1 MLSPGWLGLREL
13 RTTKGG
19 RNIDNWQPS
28 GQWIKQFREALDD
41 AFDEPS
47 RELLTSDYFGPS
59 STFSKI
65 SPPGFGKTHQTRL
78 QELIQKARM
87 NDWLLD
93 LVVAA
98 RERRPQK
105 RAIARIAEDLGLAIG
120 TARIDNPTGQ
130 PFEQVIQANAKSIDP
145 AAFYERLHL
154 LESQVCWISIA
165 GGGGTGFLVG
175 PDLVLTNQHVIDRL
189 AKGLARWQDVRCR
202 FDYCEPA
209 SGSPLTYIRPTD
221 VGLAHPWLIDS
232 RPPSRYDR
240 HPQLGDAA
248 PEETDSALIRLAD
261 PIGDF
266 PVRVD
271 SGDPGAE
278 LRKWITASSPPPP
291 LAVGNQVFLLQH
303 PEGKPL
309 RLTIG
314 TVTEFNEAGTRVR
327 YDANSLGGASGS
339 PLFDADL
346 QLVALHHAHDLAR
359 PPRWNEAIPLGVIQ
373 AASRAHDVILH

>member
-1 MLSPGWLGLREL
+1 MRVHPAPVSDGHVLTGQRGQATPLGQRHHRHQARPRHEIRVIERHVDLGNLMQQSHLSGA
-13 RTTKGG
+13 
-19 RNIDNWQPS
+19 PS
-28 GQWIKQFREALDD
+28 GQLMEAS
-41 AFDEPS
+41 ATPIVPGQGAPFA
-47 RELLTSDYFGPS
+47 
-59 STFSKI
+59 ST
-65 SPPGFGKTHQTRL
+65 
-78 QELIQKARM
+78 
-87 NDWLLD
+87 
-93 LVVAA
+93 
-98 RERRPQK
+98 RRP
-105 RAIARIAEDLGLAIG
+105 RALFMRSIE
-120 TARIDNPTGQ
+120 
-130 PFEQVIQANAKSIDP
+130 AKSIDP